1 VLYCTIDLNIIA
13 SIIVSM
19 KRYFP
24 ILLIFLIGCNPSTL
38 SEWRVEGVSIVR
50 DLVEELESV
59 KTLKDLEAKKSS
71 IKKKYNKLVGVMIE
85 AERYDEDQNDLQPES
100 FYSDALR
107 DQYVRIYSIE
117 GGRELLFEIQN
128 ESLHKLDLYLTKKS

>member
-1 VLYCTIDLNIIA
+1 MSNQEIKSIIQEAVSTSEMRIINIIA

-71 IKKKYNKLVGVMIE
+71 IKKIHYKSYFKK
-85 AERYDEDQNDLQPES
+85 RY
-100 FYSDALR
+100 
-107 DQYVRIYSIE
+107 
-117 GGRELLFEIQN
+117 
-128 ESLHKLDLYLTKKS
+128 

>member
-1 VLYCTIDLNIIA
+1 
-13 SIIVSM
+13 M
-19 KRYFP
+19 HRYFLL
-24 ILLIFLIGCNPSTL
+24 LLIFVVGCNPSTL

-59 KTLKDLEAKKSS
+59 KTLKDLEGKKFS
-71 IKKKYNKLVGVMIE
+71 IKKKYNKLVHVMIE
-85 AERYDEDQNDLQPES
+85 AEKYDEDQSDLRPES

-107 DQYVRIYSIE
+107 QQYLRIYSIE

-128 ESLHKLDLYLTKKS
+128 ESLHKLDLFLSKKN